1 MRHIDRKLENPNRS
15 DSSDKKQAR
24 RHKEGSI

>member
-1 MRHIDRKLENPNRS
+1 MRHIDWGPENSNRS
-15 DSSDKKQAR
+15 NGSDKKQAR